1 MSLLAWWQIYRTN
14 KMKLILQSGKE
25 VYLEAYHCTPTYAG
39 LLYGSPNKEINQDI
53 IKHLKYPSEWGEKA
67 YLVKKSDMFVSDN
80 ILKPV
85 INCASLSSKP
95 IDLDGDLLSRSEI
108 IVIWFSDEQPD
119 KTLREILVDVIGY
132 FNLNR

>member
-1 MSLLAWWQIYRTN
+1 
-14 KMKLILQSGKE
+14 MKIKLQSGKE
-25 VYLEAYHCTPTYAG
+25 VYVEAYNNCQTYAG
-39 LLYGSPNKEINQDI
+39 LLYGSPNNEINKDI

-108 IVIWFSDEQPD
+108 IVIWLSDEQPA
-119 KTLREILVDVIGY
+119 KTLKEILVDGIGDFDWDRY
-132 FNLNR
+132 ADNYWF